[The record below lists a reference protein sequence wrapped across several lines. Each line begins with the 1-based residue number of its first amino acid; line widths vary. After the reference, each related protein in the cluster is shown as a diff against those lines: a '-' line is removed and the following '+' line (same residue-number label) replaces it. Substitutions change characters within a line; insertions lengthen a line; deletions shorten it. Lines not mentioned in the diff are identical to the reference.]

1 MGIDLELGDVFAA
14 REDFEAC
21 EESGRGCVH
30 DPTCAEAWRRL
41 RDLGPYE
48 FEGCRRFGRI
58 NEIMAL
64 TGMGYEA
71 EIDQS
76 LFGDARPGGDEEAQ
90 RRWREA
96 DLRWRS
102 QTAPGRTGIPAFKL
116 MSNDRWLVSVR
127 EIDEALAA
135 YARVPAEQ
143 RADLETDDTWVKWLA
158 WLALAR
164 ERGGF
169 EAE

>member
-30 DPTCAEAWRRL
+30 DPNCGEEWKRL

-48 FEGCRRFGRI
+48 FDRCRRFGRI

-64 TGMGYEA
+64 TGMGYAA

-76 LFGDARPGGDEEAQ
+76 LFGDAKPGGDAEARQ
-90 RRWREA
+90 RWREA
-96 DLRWRS
+96 SLRWRS
-102 QTAPGRTGIPAFKL
+102 QTAAGRTGIPAFKL

-135 YARVPAEQ
+135 YASVPAEQ
-143 RADLETDDTWVKWLA
+143 RTTLETDPVWVRWLE